1 LTVGRKQSYV
11 GVRLI
16 CDFHPDRFPNDI
28 RADLDELRRVAVRH
42 LIRAYNT
49 DDSAIADKI
58 MAEAAIMLT
67 VVSKVEELI
76 KK

>member
-1 LTVGRKQSYV
+1 MTVGRKQSYV

>member
-1 LTVGRKQSYV
+1 MTLGRKQSYV

>member
-1 LTVGRKQSYV
+1 
-11 GVRLI
+11 LI

-49 DDSAIADKI
+49 DDSVIADKI

-67 VVSKVEELI
+67 VISKVEELI
-76 KK
+76 ERP

>member
-1 LTVGRKQSYV
+1 
-11 GVRLI
+11 LI
-16 CDFHPDRFPNDI
+16 CNFQPDRFPNDI
-28 RADLDELRRVAVRH
+28 RADLEELRRVAVRH

-76 KK
+76 EKP